1 LHVLAAAQGFAAEDE
16 GVLLPFAWSNV
27 TLHARGAR
35 ALRVRVALTTSE
47 TGSDGREHTSAS
59 LQVCDG
65 AGQPVATVGSLTLR
79 RVTAEQVRAAVK
91 RAELYRVSWRPLT
104 LPQAAAS
111 TEKVVVLGGT
121 GRLATMLGVRVLAD
135 VAALRARLDSGEPAP
150 ARVIIDAT
158 TRFDSNAAATP
169 AIELPAALQAETA
182 RALADVQAL
191 VSDARLAH
199 AALVWVTSSAIA
211 TGTDDA
217 VGDLAHAPL
226 WGLLRS
232 ARSEHA
238 DRALRLLD
246 VDGGDRSADAIWPL
260 LAADGEPELAW
271 RNRRTLAPRLEAVG
285 RDQSASAQ
293 TPRRALR
300 ADGTVL
306 ITGGTGE
313 LGQALARHLVAHH
326 GVRHLL
332 LASRRG
338 ADAPEVDALE
348 RSLRSLGAETV
359 TVAACDVGE
368 RGEIAKVLDAI
379 AGAHPLTAV
388 FHLAG
393 VLDDG
398 VVSELTGERLRRVLR
413 PKVDGAWHLHE
424 LTRDK
429 ELAAFLLF
437 SSVAGVLGSPGQAN
451 YAAANAFL
459 DALAAHRRQQGL
471 AGQSLAWGL
480 WEPQGAGMT
489 AHLGSAELA
498 RMRRAGLRPLSVENG
513 LALLDAALGRP
524 EAGLVATSL
533 DLALLQRQAEQE
545 MVPALLR
552 TLVRPGLRRAAAGSV
567 GASALR
573 RRLSMLPEQERLGTL
588 VVLVQEVVAAV
599 LGLADAAAVP
609 PDQPLGE
616 LGLDS
621 LMALGVRN
629 QLSAR
634 AETTLPATLLFDYP
648 APRAIAQLML
658 EKLAGAPAPLGGEPE
673 RAKLDHASIYAA
685 VGQADDKDAIDPI
698 DLQRIFQELD
708 HLLE

>member
-1 LHVLAAAQGFAAEDE
+1 VL
-16 GVLLPFAWSNV
+16 
-27 TLHARGAR
+27 
-35 ALRVRVALTTSE
+35 VALTPSE
-47 TGSDGREHTSAS
+47 TASDGREHTSAS

-65 AGQPVATVGSLTLR
+65 AGQPVATMGSLTLR
-79 RVTAEQVRAAVK
+79 RVTAEQVRAAVE
-91 RAELYRVSWRPLT
+91 RAELSRVSWQPLP
-104 LPQAAAS
+104 LARAAAA
-111 TEKVVVLGGT
+111 TGKVVVLGGT
-121 GRLATMLGVRVLAD
+121 GRLATMLGVRRLAD
-135 VAALRARLDSGEPAP
+135 VAALRARLDSGEPVP
-150 ARVIIDAT
+150 AHVIIDAT
-158 TRFDSNAAATP
+158 TRLDSNAAATP
-169 AIELPAALQAETA
+169 TPELPAALQAATA
-182 RALADVQAL
+182 QALADLQAL

-211 TGTDDA
+211 TGADDA
-217 VGDLAHAPL
+217 VGDLVHAPL

-238 DRALRLLD
+238 DRTLRLLD
-246 VDGGDRSADAIWPL
+246 VDGEELGADVLSPL
-260 LAADGEPELAW
+260 LVADGEPELAW
-271 RNRRTLAPRLEAVG
+271 RNRRALAPRLEAVG
-285 RDQSASAQ
+285 RDQVSSAQ
-293 TPRRALR
+293 MPQRTLR

-338 ADAPEVDALE
+338 ADAPEVDALKG
-348 RSLRSLGAETV
+348 SLRSLGAETV
-359 TVAACDVGE
+359 AIAACDVGE
-368 RGEIAKVLDAI
+368 REEVAKVLDAI
-379 AGAHPLTAV
+379 ASAHPLTAV

-398 VVSELTGERLRRVLR
+398 VVSELTAQRLCRVLR

-424 LTRDK
+424 LTRGK
-429 ELAAFLLF
+429 ELSAFVLF

-451 YAAANAFL
+451 YAAANSFL
-459 DALAAHRRQQGL
+459 DALAAHRRREGL

-489 AHLGSAELA
+489 AHLGSAQLA
-498 RMRRAGLRPLSVENG
+498 RMRRAALRPLSVESA
-513 LALLDAALGRP
+513 LALLDAALARP

-533 DLALLQRQAEQE
+533 DLGLLQRQAEQE
-545 MVPALLR
+545 MVPALMR
-552 TLVRPGLRRAAAGSV
+552 RLVQTIPHRAKAMRVDG
-567 GASALR
+567 SALR
-573 RRLSMLPEQERLGTL
+573 DDLAKLREGERAGALL
-588 VVLVQEVVAAV
+588 ALVQEVAASV
-599 LGLADAAAVP
+599 LGLPGAAAVP

-621 LMALGVRN
+621 LMALEVRN
-629 QLSAR
+629 QLAGR
-634 AETTLPATLLFDYP
+634 IEMALPATLVFDNP

-658 EKLAGAPAPLGGEPE
+658 AKLDGAAAPLDGEPE
-673 RAKLDHASIYAA
+673 RVGLDRASIYAA

-698 DLQRIFQELD
+698 DLQRIFQEID